1 MKRSGKQTKKWL
13 DDYAPNDEPQ
23 GDLVDRANMVAEAFR
38 RRSLAATLSL
48 VKRANQRRRAKYRRC
63 ECCGKRIPKARLK
76 ILPHATRC
84 VACQRIF
91 EQRRRRCFS
100 FIPII

>member
-1 MKRSGKQTKKWL
+1 MKRLSKQTKNWRDEYL
-13 DDYAPNDEPQ
+13 PSDEPQ
-23 GDLVDRANMVAEAFR
+23 GDLVDRANVVAEAFR
-38 RRSLAATLSL
+38 RQSLAATLSW
-48 VKRANQRRRAKYRRC
+48 VEHASRRRAKDRRC
-63 ECCGKRIPKARLK
+63 ECCGKHIPKARLK